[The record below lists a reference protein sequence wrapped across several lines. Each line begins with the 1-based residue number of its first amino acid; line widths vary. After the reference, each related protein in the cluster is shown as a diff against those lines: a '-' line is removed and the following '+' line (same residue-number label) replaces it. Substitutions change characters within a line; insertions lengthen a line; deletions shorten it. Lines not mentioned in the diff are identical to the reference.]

1 MRYIVTGGGTGGHIY
16 PALAIAQGL
25 KERFGAEVVYIGSKK
40 GLESEIVPR
49 EGLPFRAIDL
59 AGFRRK
65 ISVDNIRTLHKA
77 IKGYKEAKQIINEL
91 SPTAVIGTGG
101 YVSGPVILAA
111 FRLGVPTVIH
121 EQNAFPGITNRIL
134 ARFVDFVALTFEAAK
149 RYFPAGTRMRIT
161 GLPVSKDLFVRDS
174 HGSRE
179 ALGLSL
185 QDMVV
190 LSFGGSQGA
199 KTINTA
205 MLQVF
210 KEYAGK
216 EGISFLHATGYDNY
230 HLFMEEYKA
239 MSLPSAKNIIVSDYF
254 RDMAKVYSAADLV
267 ISRAGAGTIAEI
279 TAQGLPAI
287 LVPYPFAS
295 GNHQEH
301 NALALS
307 GAGGGCLIK
316 NQDLSG
322 EVLSSEIGRLVNS
335 PSLLKEMGRISRSL
349 SKPDALD
356 NIIDCISDI
365 SKKSFK

>member
-1 MRYIVTGGGTGGHIY
+1 MKYIVTGGGTGGHIY

-25 KERFGAEVVYIGSKK
+25 KEKFGAEVVYIGSKK
-40 GLESEIVPR
+40 GLESDIVPR
-49 EGLPFRAIDL
+49 ERLIFKAIDL

-65 ISVDNIRTLHKA
+65 ISFDNIRTLWKA
-77 IKGYKEAKQIINEL
+77 VKGYKKAKQIINEF
-91 SPTAVIGTGG
+91 SPAAVIGTGG

-111 FRLGVPTVIH
+111 YRLGIPTIIH

-134 ARFVDFVALTFEAAK
+134 SRFVNLVALTFEAAES
-149 RYFPAGTRMRIT
+149 YFPAGTRVRIT
-161 GLPVSKDLFVRDS
+161 GLPVSKELLVHDRK
-174 HGSRE
+174 GSRE
-179 ALGLSL
+179 VLGLSL

-199 KTINTA
+199 KTINAA
-205 MLQVF
+205 MLKVF

-230 HLFMEEYKA
+230 HSFMEECKA
-239 MSLPSAKNIIVSDYF
+239 MNLLPAKNIFISDYF
-254 RDMAKVYSAADLV
+254 RDMPKFYSAADLV

-287 LVPYPFAS
+287 LIPYPFAS

-307 GAGGGCLIK
+307 GAGGGFLIR

-322 EVLSSEIGRLVNS
+322 EVLSSEIGRLTNS

-349 SKPDALD
+349 SKQDALD
-356 NIIDCISDI
+356 NIINCIYDV
-365 SKKSFK
+365 SKESFK